1 VKIPIVQQVKCVVV
15 ISNVVNPH
23 QNVPEPDKLL
33 SVMGL
38 VENHVVMVTELAYH
52 VAILVALVIL
62 RAAIST
68 EQDYAKRVVVLV
80 LLTHVQMVSAV
91 MKEFREISVRLV
103 RVETALEYVQTR
115 TTPDLVGILI
125 LP

>member
-1 VKIPIVQQVKCVVV
+1 VVV

-33 SVMGL
+33 SVMSL
-38 VENHVVMVTELAYH
+38 VENHVVMVTELAYR

-80 LLTHVQMVSAV
+80 LLTHVELVSAV
-91 MKEFREISVRLV
+91 MKE
-103 RVETALEYVQTR
+103 
-115 TTPDLVGILI
+115 
-125 LP
+125 